1 MKRSEA
7 REQAFI
13 LIFERS
19 FKEESIDEII
29 EEAQIGR
36 NLQVDD
42 YAYDLAKQ
50 VCDNLPWLDQVI
62 SSQSKKWK
70 LNRMSRVA
78 LSILRMSLWEIDHV
92 DTVPVGASIN
102 EAVELAKK
110 YGNEDDFSFVNGLL
124 GAYVRGQRPGQE
136 DAAAPEDPAPQA
148 EEGPA
153 PQAEAPAPQEE
164 APAPREEAPAPQEEA
179 SAAQQPDP
187 APAAP

>member
-62 SSQSKKWK
+62 SNQSKKWK

-102 EAVELAKK
+102 EAVELAKNTATRMTSRLSTAFW
-110 YGNEDDFSFVNGLL
+110 GRMSGGSAPARRTPQPRRIPRPRRRRAL
-124 GAYVRGQRPGQE
+124 RPRQRP
-136 DAAAPEDPAPQA
+136 PH
-148 EEGPA
+148 
-153 PQAEAPAPQEE
+153 
-164 APAPREEAPAPQEEA
+164 PRRTPLRP
-179 SAAQQPDP
+179 SSRTPLRLP
-187 APAAP
+187 RKPWPT

>member
-124 GAYVRGQRPGQE
+124 GAYVRGQRPDQE
-136 DAAAPEDPAPQA
+136 DAAAPEDTAP
-148 EEGPA
+148 P
-153 PQAEAPAPQEE
+153 AEAPAPQEE
-164 APAPREEAPAPQEEA
+164 ASAPQAEA